1 MTSPAPAASDEATPA
16 PVPLARLWRTDTTL
30 RTLLIA
36 NALNTLGRGVFF
48 TLTAL
53 YLTLILGFNALEVG
67 LALTIAGGVGVVFS
81 LLGGHLADRLSSRA
95 MLIVS
100 AAIQGLGLCSYTL
113 ISDYWMLLLIASVT
127 MAAQQ
132 FGASVRSAAI
142 GRAFTGEDRVRI
154 RAVMYTVTNVGIG
167 VGTAIAAIPLAIGTG
182 GAYRLTM
189 VLSGLLLVAGAFSLR
204 GLEPERVDRR
214 AAPEPVEA
222 SMPDGAGSPSASDVT
237 ARAEGDPAEDGAA
250 GGEQEAPGVDSASAA
265 QAASAVSAAQPVQA
279 IQAGP
284 AASAAPATSAAP
296 LPVPAGTNPAAAS
309 SSIEAAGEKPRRPR
323 SPYRDA
329 RYLLLTLLNG
339 AFSIQFGL
347 FGVAVPLWVVNH
359 TEAPSAVVSILLII
373 NTAVVAS
380 LSVRLSRGTGDLPGA
395 ARAMTRAGWLMAAA
409 CGLWAWG
416 GFLPLWIALA
426 VLVAAAIAHSLAEV
440 LSSAA
445 GWAMSYE
452 LALPEQMG
460 AYQGV
465 FGTGFALSNMVAP
478 VVVTVT
484 AVNMGP
490 LGWGI
495 LAVGFLG
502 CALGVVALVKA
513 AQRQG

>member
-1 MTSPAPAASDEATPA
+1 MTSPAPSATDEATPA
-16 PVPLARLWRTDTTL
+16 PLTQLWRTDPTL

-36 NALNTLGRGVFF
+36 NAMNTLGRGVFF

-53 YLTLILGFNALEVG
+53 YLTLILGFDALGVG

-100 AAIQGLGLCSYTL
+100 AAIQGLGLCAYAL
-113 ISDYWMLLLIASVT
+113 ITSFWTLLLIASIVT
-127 MAAQQ
+127 AAQQ
-132 FGASVRSAAI
+132 FGSSVRSAAI
-142 GRAFTGEDRVRI
+142 GRAFTGDDRVRI

-167 VGTAIAAIPLAIGTG
+167 IGTAIAAIPLAIGTG

-189 VLSGLLLVAGAFSLR
+189 VLSGMLLVAGAFSLR

-214 AAPEPVEA
+214 AAPEPVAAGEGGEV
-222 SMPDGAGSPSASDVT
+222 PDGAGSPSAGDV
-237 ARAEGDPAEDGAA
+237 AVRAEDGSA
-250 GGEQEAPGVDSASAA
+250 GGEAGAPGADSASAA
-265 QAASAVSAAQPVQA
+265 QTTQ
-279 IQAGP
+279 
-284 AASAAPATSAAP
+284 AAPAAQAAQAAQADPAALTAPAAP
-296 LPVPAGTNPAAAS
+296 RPVPAAADPTAAS
-309 SSIEAAGEKPRRPR
+309 SSAKAAARRPR

-359 TEAPSAVVSILLII
+359 TEAPSAAVSVLLII

-380 LSVRLSRGTGDLPGA
+380 LSVRLSRGAGDLPGA
-395 ARAMTRAGWLMAAA
+395 ARAMARAGWLMAAA

-416 GFLPLWIALA
+416 GFLPLWLALV

-452 LALPEQMG
+452 LAPPEQMG

-495 LAVGFLG
+495 LAFGFLA
-502 CALGVVALVKA
+502 CALGLVALVKA

>member
-1 MTSPAPAASDEATPA
+1 MTSP
-16 PVPLARLWRTDTTL
+16 VPLRRLWRTDTTL

-53 YLTLILGFNALEVG
+53 YLTLILGFDALRVG

-81 LLGGHLADRLSSRA
+81 LLGGHLADRLSSRT
-95 MLIVS
+95 MLVVS
-100 AAIQGLGLCSYTL
+100 AAIQGLGLCAYAL
-113 ISDYWMLLLIASVT
+113 IANFWTLLLIASIT
-127 MAAQQ
+127 TAAQQ
-132 FGASVRSAAI
+132 FGSSVRSAAI

-182 GAYRLTM
+182 TAYRSTM

-214 AAPEPVEA
+214 PAPAPLGESLPDGVGSPSGEGDGSGVLAAGQQGVDVVVAVEDGTTDRSDLATDQSAAATDRSAEAPAGSAEAPEP
-222 SMPDGAGSPSASDVT
+222 
-237 ARAEGDPAEDGAA
+237 ARDH
-250 GGEQEAPGVDSASAA
+250 
-265 QAASAVSAAQPVQA
+265 
-279 IQAGP
+279 
-284 AASAAPATSAAP
+284 ATPCAD
-296 LPVPAGTNPAAAS
+296 PAAAS
-309 SSIEAAGEKPRRPR
+309 SPVGAAPAARTRPR

-329 RYLLLTLLNG
+329 RYLLMTLLNG
-339 AFSIQFGL
+339 LFSIQFGL

-359 TEAPSAVVSILLII
+359 TEAPSAAVSILLII

-380 LSVRLSRGTGDLPGA
+380 LSVRLSRGTGELAGA
-395 ARAMTRAGWLMAAA
+395 AKAMARAGWLMAAA
-409 CGLWAWG
+409 CALWAWAG
-416 GFLPLWIALA
+416 SLPLWVALA

-445 GWAMSYE
+445 GWSMSYE
-452 LALPEQMG
+452 LAPADQMG
-460 AYQGV
+460 SYQGV

-490 LGWGI
+490 LGWAI
-495 LAVGFLG
+495 LGAGFLAS
-502 CALGVVALVKA
+502 ALGLVVLIRA
-513 AQRQG
+513 AMRQR

>member
-1 MTSPAPAASDEATPA
+1 MTSPAPTASDEATPA
-16 PVPLARLWRTDTTL
+16 PLTQLWRTDITL

-53 YLTLILGFNALEVG
+53 YLTLILGFDALQVG

-81 LLGGHLADRLSSRA
+81 LLGGHLADRLSSRT

-100 AAIQGLGLCSYTL
+100 AAIQGLGLCAYTL
-113 ISDYWMLLLIASVT
+113 ISGYWMLLLIASIT

-132 FGASVRSAAI
+132 FGSSVRSAAI
-142 GRAFTGEDRVRI
+142 GRAFTGDDRVRI
-154 RAVMYTVTNVGIG
+154 RAGMYTVTNVGIG
-167 VGTAIAAIPLAIGTG
+167 IGTAIAAIPLAIGTG

-214 AAPEPVEA
+214 AAPEPVAAGEGGGV
-222 SMPDGAGSPSASDVT
+222 PDGAGSPSAGDV
-237 ARAEGDPAEDGAA
+237 AVRAEDGSA
-250 GGEQEAPGVDSASAA
+250 GGEAGAPGADSASAA
-265 QAASAVSAAQPVQA
+265 QTTSAAQAAQA
-279 IQAGP
+279 DP
-284 AASAAPATSAAP
+284 AALTAPAAPR
-296 LPVPAGTNPAAAS
+296 PVPAAADPTAAS
-309 SSIEAAGEKPRRPR
+309 SSAKAAARRPR

-359 TEAPSAVVSILLII
+359 TEAPSAAVSVLLII

-380 LSVRLSRGTGDLPGA
+380 LSVRLSRGAGDLPGA
-395 ARAMTRAGWLMAAA
+395 ARAMARAGWLMAAA

-416 GFLPLWIALA
+416 GFLPLWLALV

-452 LALPEQMG
+452 LAPPEQMG

-465 FGTGFALSNMVAP
+465 FGTGFALSNMIAP

-495 LAVGFLG
+495 LAVGFLA

-513 AQRQG
+513 ARRQG